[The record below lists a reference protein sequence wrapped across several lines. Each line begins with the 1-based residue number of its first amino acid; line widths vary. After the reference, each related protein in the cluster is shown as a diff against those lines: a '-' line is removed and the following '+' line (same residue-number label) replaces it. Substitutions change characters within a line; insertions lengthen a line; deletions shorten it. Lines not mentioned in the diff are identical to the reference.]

1 MVVQKHSII
10 SIIESK
16 RGIVEEINIVQLNPP
31 KSPIK
36 HKEMIKSFKFTQD
49 PKISVWNTNTP
60 SDKENPSVPT
70 DLILFHHT

>member
-16 RGIVEEINIVQLNPP
+16 RGIVEEINIVQLNSP

-36 HKEMIKSFKFTQD
+36 QKEMIKILKFTKTQ
-49 PKISVWNTNTP
+49 K
-60 SDKENPSVPT
+60 
-70 DLILFHHT
+70 

>member
-16 RGIVEEINIVQLNPP
+16 RGIVAEINIVQLDPP

-36 HKEMIKSFKFTQD
+36 HKGD
-49 PKISVWNTNTP
+49 G
-60 SDKENPSVPT
+60 
-70 DLILFHHT
+70 